1 MSDRVR
7 SNWHRPLAWK
17 SAGFAASECAAWT
30 GTLFGTG
37 SVMAKSFGQAVGLKN
52 PANLLVQTPCAGF
65 LFGCYSHPEL
75 LDPLLLEEN
84 DVEQLAHRRRV
95 FGLRDVG
102 QRDRDGPT
110 LPIIRPSHPGA
121 VAFLRSGHQAV
132 WGR

>member
-1 MSDRVR
+1 VR
-7 SNWHRPLAWK
+7 RGLPDPRP
-17 SAGFAASECAAWT
+17 
-30 GTLFGTG
+30 
-37 SVMAKSFGQAVGLKN
+37 GLE
-52 PANLLVQTPCAGF
+52 ALEARDLILELVDALL
-65 LFGCYSHPEL
+65 EL